1 LPVHAKYS
9 AHEEVSYEG
18 NDCIL
23 KEWWHQ
29 LKVNAPKK
37 KTMGKDNLIVW
48 GLWAGI
54 VFESPVHR
62 TEKDL

>member
-1 LPVHAKYS
+1 
-9 AHEEVSYEG
+9 VSYEG
-18 NDCIL
+18 NDRVL